1 MQSSFFSMLS
11 RMKHINR
18 WGLMRNTWRETLS
31 EHSFDVA
38 VITYGLAVIGN
49 TRLGQSYN
57 CERAALLGLLHDAS
71 EIITGDLPTP
81 VKYHNEDIKQAYKQV
96 EQIANHTLLQMLPND
111 MREDYRTVLEKQ
123 ETDQPLWRL
132 VKAADKIS
140 AYIKCIEE
148 ENAGNREFIKAKQT
162 LSETLNGL
170 ALPEADIFIQEFL
183 PSFEKTLDE
192 Q

>member
-1 MQSSFFSMLS
+1 MANSFFSMLS

-18 WGLMRNTWRETLS
+18 WGLMRNTWKESLS

-38 VITYGLAVIGN
+38 SIAYGLAVIGN
-49 TRLGQSYN
+49 TRLGMQY
-57 CERAALLGLLHDAS
+57 CGERTALLGLFHDTS

-81 VKYHNEDIKQAYKQV
+81 VKYHDDEIKRAYKKV
-96 EQIANHTLLQMLPND
+96 EGLASRSLLQLLPSD
-111 MREDYRTVLEKQ
+111 M
-123 ETDQPLWRL
+123 ETAYHSLLIPEQADHELWKL

-140 AYIKCIEE
+140 AYIKCVEE
-148 ENAGNREFIKAKQT
+148 ESAGNREFVKAKQT
-162 LSETLNGL
+162 SLETIRSLHC
-170 ALPEADIFIQEFL
+170 PEAEIFMQEFL